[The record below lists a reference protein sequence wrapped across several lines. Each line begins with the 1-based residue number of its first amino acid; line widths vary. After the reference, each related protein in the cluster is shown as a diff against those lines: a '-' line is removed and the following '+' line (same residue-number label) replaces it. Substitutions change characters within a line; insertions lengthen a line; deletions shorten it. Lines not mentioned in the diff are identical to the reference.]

1 MQRFAGSLSEWV
13 RKFVFVP
20 AIFAVIAL
28 LFLNVVDRFVLNGA
42 LGISWVEELSIIIM
56 IWLVF
61 LSVFAVDQDDSH
73 IKVQILNLPD
83 RVQECLEDIAVVLFV
98 GFLVW
103 STWVLLP
110 IMFSKYAALGWSIK
124 VGYYAIAVGGSVT
137 ILAKIGHLRRADR
150 AAQPRRCRGEVFL
163 LPAPLRRWNSCS

>member
-1 MQRFAGSLSEWV
+1 MQRFAVSLSERV
-13 RKFVFVP
+13 RKLVFVP

-28 LFLNVVDRFVLNGA
+28 LFLNIVDRFVQNGA
-42 LGISWVEELSIIIM
+42 LGISWVEELSIIM

-83 RVQECLEDIAVVLFV
+83 RVQEYLEDIAVVLFV

-103 STWVLLP
+103 ST
-110 IMFSKYAALGWSIK
+110 
-124 VGYYAIAVGGSVT
+124 
-137 ILAKIGHLRRADR
+137 
-150 AAQPRRCRGEVFL
+150 
-163 LPAPLRRWNSCS
+163 

>member
-1 MQRFAGSLSEWV
+1 MLRFAGSLSGSV

-28 LFLNVVDRFVLNGA
+28 LFLNIVDRFVLNGA

-83 RVQECLEDIAVVLFV
+83 RVQEYLEDIAVVLFV

-103 STWVLLP
+103 STWALLP

-124 VGYYAIAVGGSVT
+124 AGCFAIVVGGSVT
-137 ILAKIGHLRRADR
+137 ILAKIGRLRRADR
-150 AAQPRRCRGEVFL
+150 AAQPRRCRGEIFL
-163 LPAPLRRWNSCS
+163 PPAPLRRWNSCS

>member
-1 MQRFAGSLSEWV
+1 MQRFAGSLSEGV

-20 AIFAVIAL
+20 AIVAVIAL
-28 LFLNVVDRFVLNGA
+28 LFLNIVDRFVLNGA
-42 LGISWVEELSIIIM
+42 LGLSWVEELSIIIM

-83 RVQECLEDIAVVLFV
+83 RVQEYLEDIAVVLFV

-103 STWVLLP
+103 STWSLLP
-110 IMFSKYAALGWSIK
+110 IMFSTYAALGWSIK
-124 VGYYAIAVGGSVT
+124 VGYYAIVVGGSVA
-137 ILAKIGHLRRADR
+137 ILAKIGKYVLRGLRR
-150 AAQPRRCRGEVFL
+150 
-163 LPAPLRRWNSCS
+163 